1 MKFTRPLAMAV
12 VVGIV
17 VGIVI
22 AWALSIAGVGF
33 WTR

>member
-17 VGIVI
+17 VGLVI
-22 AWALSIAGVGF
+22 AGILSVVGVGF